1 MKLINI
7 KEPIINSFNSNKNI
21 KWWILACIVVIFVLT
36 LYIDFMPITKTY
48 DLGDIAD
55 RDIKAPENFLAV
67 DKVATEKNRKMVAGN
82 VPVVY
87 DFDSKLLTKL
97 TQRVHTAFTDIRN
110 DLIAG
115 KFDSAGVGANTQQVI
130 SSERSLKIKKE
141 FEKKIGF
148 LVPKSVFGIIEKSDF
163 SEDIPNAINGIISN
177 FFDTA
182 IVADKDALL
191 KVIDKGI
198 ILRNIETKDEIITY
212 ELTSI
217 YSIDEA
223 KSKVKVVGQPVLKDL
238 HSGKRE
244 IVTYCVMQ
252 LIQPNITL
260 NRNETEE
267 RTKTAVAEMGAVL
280 YKVKAGEMLLRE
292 GEKVSEVQLIKL
304 KALMDKVR
312 YKRISAAIT
321 GATMIIVIL
330 LVTIYIISLNNDRNT
345 VGAHNKKLLF
355 LASVVIMCFLLAEV
369 SSFLSRSLSLN
380 ELFSIRA
387 TSVQLCI
394 PVTAGA
400 MLICLFMGLN
410 TAVAFAVI
418 IAICTAMVFQNRFEM
433 LLYFLLSG
441 IMAAYWMQDCR
452 ERKVFIKSGLKLAV
466 FNILLTTVIT
476 IYNPAA
482 EAEFSWVTLIWNWV
496 FAFLGG
502 MITGVVTA
510 GLTPLIEVT
519 FNFSTDIKLLE
530 LASLDQPVLRRLMIE
545 APGTY
550 HHSVIVGSMVEA
562 AASEIGAN
570 PLLAKVCGYYH
581 DIGKL
586 NKPQYFIENQSDGIN
601 KHDKLSPS
609 MSSLILVAHVKDG
622 VEMAKKYNLG
632 KEIADTIS
640 QHHGKSL
647 IRFFYDKAKQ
657 LKGESTVKISDFRYP
672 GPKPQTKEAGLVM
685 LADVTESA
693 SRTLENPTPARIQ
706 GLVQNLMNNI
716 FTDGQ
721 LDNCELTLKDLHN
734 IAKSF
739 NTILNGIHHH
749 RIEYSETNVS
759 GNGKGKNGST
769 DKQQPKQTQD
779 QEDKLTESGSSHI
792 KRLGMS

>member
-1 MKLINI
+1 MKLKKI
-7 KEPIINSFNSNKNI
+7 KESIINSFNSNKNI
-21 KWWILACIVVIFVLT
+21 RWWILSCIVIIYALT
-36 LYIDFMPITKTY
+36 LYIDFMPINKTY
-48 DLGDIAD
+48 NLGDIAD
-55 RDIKAPENFLAV
+55 SDIKAQEDFLVV
-67 DKVATEKNRKMVAGN
+67 DKDATEKNRKKVASN

-87 DFDSKLLTKL
+87 DFDSTLSTKL
-97 TQRVHTAFTDIRN
+97 TQRVQTAFEDIRN
-110 DLIAG
+110 DLISG
-115 KFDSAGVGANTQQVI
+115 KFNPSKLDTNTGQA
-130 SSERSLKIKKE
+130 SMSDRSLRIKKE
-141 FEKKIGF
+141 FERKIGF
-148 LVPKSVFGIIEKSDF
+148 SVPDSFFVILEKHNF
-163 SEDIPNAINGIISN
+163 SEDIPNAINRIISKILN
-177 FFDTA
+177 NG
-182 IVADKDALL
+182 IVADKDYLL
-191 KVIDKGI
+191 KGIDKGI
-198 ILRNIETKDEIITY
+198 ILRNIETKNEIITY
-212 ELTSI
+212 ELNSL
-217 YSIDEA
+217 YSIKDA
-223 KSKVKVVGQPVLKDL
+223 KSKVKVVEQTLLKDML
-238 HSGKRE
+238 SVKRDL
-244 IVTYCVMQ
+244 VTYFVMQ

-267 RTKTAVAEMGAVL
+267 RIKSAAAEMGAVL

-304 KALMDKVR
+304 KALIDQVR
-312 YKRISAAIT
+312 YKRISAAII
-321 GATMIIVIL
+321 GSTMIMLCL
-330 LVTIYIISLNNDRNT
+330 LVTTYIISINNHRDMI
-345 VGAHNKKLLF
+345 GDHNKKLVF
-355 LASVVIMCFLLAEV
+355 LASVVVMAFLLAEV
-369 SSFLSRSLSLN
+369 SSFLSRSLTMN

-387 TSVQLCI
+387 SSVQLSI
-394 PVTAGA
+394 PVTSGV

-418 IAICTAMVFQNRFEM
+418 IAVCTAMVFQNRFEI
-433 LLYFLLSG
+433 LVYFLLSG
-441 IMAAYWMQDCR
+441 IMAAYWMQNCR
-452 ERKVFIKSGLKLAV
+452 ERKVFIKSGLKLGL
-466 FNILLTTVIT
+466 FNIVLTTIIT
-476 IYNPAA
+476 IYST
-482 EAEFSWVTLIWNWV
+482 ELSWVTLLWNWF
-496 FAFLGG
+496 FAFFGG

-586 NKPQYFIENQSDGIN
+586 NKPQYFIENQSDGVN

-657 LKGESTVKISDFRYP
+657 LKGDSTVKISDFRYP

-706 GLVQNLMNNI
+706 GLVQNLMNNV
-716 FTDGQ
+716 FSDGQ

-749 RIEYSETNVS
+749 RIEYSETTVS
-759 GNGKGKNGST
+759 GNGKGKNGSI
-769 DKQQPKQTQD
+769 DKQQPKQAQN
-779 QEDKLTESGSSHI
+779 QEDKSSESGSGHL
-792 KRLGMS
+792 KRLGLS

>member
-1 MKLINI
+1 MKLKKI
-7 KEPIINSFNSNKNI
+7 KESIINSFNSNKNI
-21 KWWILACIVVIFVLT
+21 RWWILSCIVIIYALT
-36 LYIDFMPITKTY
+36 LYIDFMPINKTY
-48 DLGDIAD
+48 NLGDIAD
-55 RDIKAPENFLAV
+55 SDIKAQEDFLVV
-67 DKVATEKNRKMVAGN
+67 DKDATEKNRKKVASN

-87 DFDSKLLTKL
+87 DFDSTLSTKL
-97 TQRVHTAFTDIRN
+97 TQRVQTAFEDIRN
-110 DLIAG
+110 DLISG
-115 KFDSAGVGANTQQVI
+115 KFNPSKLDTNTGQA
-130 SSERSLKIKKE
+130 SMSDRSLRIKKE
-141 FEKKIGF
+141 FERKIGF
-148 LVPKSVFGIIEKSDF
+148 SVPDSFFVILEKHNF
-163 SEDIPNAINGIISN
+163 SEDIPNAINRIISKILN
-177 FFDTA
+177 NG
-182 IVADKDALL
+182 IVADKDYLL
-191 KVIDKGI
+191 KGIDKGI
-198 ILRNIETKDEIITY
+198 ILRNIETKNEIITY
-212 ELTSI
+212 ELNSL
-217 YSIDEA
+217 YSIKDA
-223 KSKVKVVGQPVLKDL
+223 KSKVKVVEQTLLKDML
-238 HSGKRE
+238 SVKRDL
-244 IVTYCVMQ
+244 VTYFVMQ

-267 RTKTAVAEMGAVL
+267 RIKSAAAEMGAVL

-304 KALMDKVR
+304 KALIDQVR
-312 YKRISAAIT
+312 YKRISAAII
-321 GATMIIVIL
+321 GSTMIMLCL
-330 LVTIYIISLNNDRNT
+330 LVTTYIISINNHRDMI
-345 VGAHNKKLLF
+345 GDHNKKLVF
-355 LASVVIMCFLLAEV
+355 LASVVVMAFLLAEV
-369 SSFLSRSLSLN
+369 SSFLSRSLTMN

-387 TSVQLCI
+387 SSVQLSI
-394 PVTAGA
+394 PVTSGV

-418 IAICTAMVFQNRFEM
+418 IAVCTAMVFQNRFEI
-433 LLYFLLSG
+433 LVYFLLSG
-441 IMAAYWMQDCR
+441 IMAAYWMQNCR
-452 ERKVFIKSGLKLAV
+452 ERKVFIKSGLKLGL
-466 FNILLTTVIT
+466 FNIVLTTIIT
-476 IYNPAA
+476 IYST
-482 EAEFSWVTLIWNWV
+482 ELSWVTLLWNWF
-496 FAFLGG
+496 FAFFGG

-586 NKPQYFIENQSDGIN
+586 NKPQYFIENQSDGVN

-657 LKGESTVKISDFRYP
+657 LKGDSTVKISDFRYP

-706 GLVQNLMNNI
+706 GLVQNLMNNV
-716 FTDGQ
+716 FSDGQ

-749 RIEYSETNVS
+749 RIEYSETTVS

-769 DKQQPKQTQD
+769 DKQQPKQAQN
-779 QEDKLTESGSSHI
+779 QEDKSSESGSGHL
-792 KRLGMS
+792 KRLGLS

>member
-1 MKLINI
+1 MKLNKI
-7 KEPIINSFNSNKNI
+7 KKYIIDSFNSNKNI
-21 KWWILACIVVIFVLT
+21 RWWILSCIIIIYITT
-36 LYIDFMPITKTY
+36 LYIDFMPITRTY
-48 DLGDIAD
+48 RLGDIAD
-55 RDIKAPENFLAV
+55 RDIKAPGDFLVV
-67 DKVATEKNRKMVAGN
+67 DKEATEKNRKMAAGN

-87 DFDSKLLTKL
+87 DFDSALSAKLI
-97 TQRVHTAFTDIRN
+97 QQVHTAYREIRN
-110 DLIAG
+110 DLTSG
-115 KFDSAGVGANTQQVI
+115 KFNSLNLATDTQQEPL
-130 SSERSLKIKKE
+130 SERSLKIKKE
-141 FEKKIGF
+141 FERKIGF
-148 LVPKSVFGIIEKSDF
+148 PVPQSIFIILEKHNF
-163 SEDIPNAINGIISN
+163 SEDIENAVIGILSKILDNGV
-177 FFDTA
+177 
-182 IVADKDALL
+182 VADKDSLL
-191 KVIDKGI
+191 KEIDKGI

-212 ELTSI
+212 EFNSLYGI
-217 YSIDEA
+217 EDA
-223 KSKVKVVGQPVLKDL
+223 KSKVKTVGKPLLKDL
-238 HSGKRE
+238 PLGKRDL
-244 IVTYCVMQ
+244 VTYFVMQ

-267 RTKTAVAEMGAVL
+267 RIKSAVAEMASVL
-280 YKVKAGEMLLRE
+280 YRVKAGEMLLRE

-304 KALMDKVR
+304 KALMDQVR
-312 YKRISAAIT
+312 YKRISAAII
-321 GATMIIVIL
+321 GASMIMLCL
-330 LVTIYIISLNNDRNT
+330 LVITYIINIKNDKDMI
-345 VGAHNKKLLF
+345 GDHNKKLLF
-355 LASVVIMCFLLAEV
+355 LASVVVMSFLLAEV
-369 SSFLSRSLSLN
+369 SSFLSRSLTMN

-387 TSVQLCI
+387 TSVQLSI
-394 PVTAGA
+394 PVTSGA
-400 MLICLFMGLN
+400 MLICLFLSLE
-410 TAVAFAVI
+410 TAVACAVI
-418 IAICTAMVFQNRFEM
+418 IAVCTAMVFQNRFEI
-433 LLYFLLSG
+433 LVFFLLSG
-441 IMAAYWMQDCR
+441 IMAAYWMQNCR
-452 ERKVFIKSGLKLAV
+452 ERKVFIKSGLKLGL
-466 FNILLTTVIT
+466 FNILLTTIIT
-476 IYNPAA
+476 IYN
-482 EAEFSWVTLIWNWV
+482 AEFSWITMMWNGV

-502 MITGVVTA
+502 MVTGVATA
-510 GLTPLIEVT
+510 GLTPLVEVT

-622 VEMAKKYNLG
+622 IEMAKKYNLG

-640 QHHGKSL
+640 QHHGTSL

-657 LKGESTVKISDFRYP
+657 QKGESTVKISDFRYP

-706 GLVQNLMNNI
+706 GLVQNLMNNV
-716 FTDGQ
+716 FSDGQ

-749 RIEYSETNVS
+749 RIEYPETTVS
-759 GNGKGKNGST
+759 GIGKGKNGST

-779 QEDKLTESGSSHI
+779 QENTSKESGSGHL
-792 KRLGMS
+792 KRLGLS